1 MDGKTTDITDE
12 IPFDL
17 PDSWAWCRLRTL
29 GMFAGGKTPST
40 NKIEFWDSG
49 DILWVTSKD
58 MKTKYV
64 ENTGLKITPAGAEE
78 LQILPEGSILMV
90 TRSGILR
97 HSFPVAIN
105 KKECTINQ
113 DLKSLILYTVNLQEY
128 IYNVLKA
135 FEKTIL
141 SEYKKT
147 GTTVESIIWDKF
159 VQIPIPIPP
168 FAEQQRIVEQIETLL
183 KYVDIIDTDAETL
196 EKSITLA
203 KQKILDL
210 AIRGKLVSQDPAD
223 EPASELLKKIKAEK
237 EALVKAGK
245 IKKDKHE
252 SYIFK
257 GDDNCYHENIAGKDI
272 DISDEIPFDLP
283 SGWAWCRIENI
294 GIINP
299 RNKIDDDTMVSFMP
313 MAQLEAG
320 FGSEYSLSEKKWKEV
335 KSGFTHFAENDVVFA
350 KITPCFQNRKSAVVR
365 NLKNG
370 YGTGTTELHVIRCFS
385 AITPEYVL
393 MFVKNQAFISNAV
406 ATIQG
411 VVGQQRID
419 VNFVKNYLIP
429 IPPLAEQKRIVSQ
442 VEKLFAVLET
452 MQG

>member
-1 MDGKTTDITDE
+1 
-12 IPFDL
+12 
-17 PDSWAWCRLRTL
+17 
-29 GMFAGGKTPST
+29 MFAGGKTPST
-40 NKIEFWDSG
+40 NKKEFWDSG

-113 DLKSLILYTVNLQEY
+113 DLKSLVLYIANLQEY

-183 KYVDIIDTDAETL
+183 KYVDIIDADAETL

-210 AIRGKLVSQDPAD
+210 AIRGKLVPQDSTD

-237 EALVKAGK
+237 EALIKA
-245 IKKDKHE
+245 
-252 SYIFK
+252 
-257 GDDNCYHENIAGKDI
+257 
-272 DISDEIPFDLP
+272 
-283 SGWAWCRIENI
+283 
-294 GIINP
+294 
-299 RNKIDDDTMVSFMP
+299 
-313 MAQLEAG
+313 
-320 FGSEYSLSEKKWKEV
+320 
-335 KSGFTHFAENDVVFA
+335 
-350 KITPCFQNRKSAVVR
+350 
-365 NLKNG
+365 
-370 YGTGTTELHVIRCFS
+370 
-385 AITPEYVL
+385 
-393 MFVKNQAFISNAV
+393 
-406 ATIQG
+406 
-411 VVGQQRID
+411 
-419 VNFVKNYLIP
+419 
-429 IPPLAEQKRIVSQ
+429 
-442 VEKLFAVLET
+442 
-452 MQG
+452 